1 MIYVDT
7 REKKNEH
14 IIRYFEKNGIC
25 YERKKLDVCDIHLEQ
40 VYGLNE
46 NKISWNWQETLQKK
60 MAEESRRNSKE
71 FRQNLQ
77 YMF

>member
-14 IIRYFEKNGIC
+14 IIRYFEKMAFAMK
-25 YERKKLDVCDIHLEQ
+25 ERNLMYVIMHLEQ

-46 NKISWNWQETLQKK
+46 NKIFWNWQETLQKK

>member
-1 MIYVDT
+1 MKKMAFAMKERNLMYV
-7 REKKNEH
+7 
-14 IIRYFEKNGIC
+14 IM
-25 YERKKLDVCDIHLEQ
+25 HLEQ

-46 NKISWNWQETLQKK
+46 NKIFWNWQETLQKK